1 MCSQN
6 MEKRKITINYNT
18 DSFIIFII
26 AKDIYVH
33 IGEDVET
40 RFDTSK
46 YEVKRPLPRRRDKKS
61 NWINER

>member
-1 MCSQN
+1 MVTCSQN

-18 DSFIIFII
+18 DSFIIFVI

-46 YEVKRPLPRRRDKKS
+46 YEVKRPLPRRSNKKK
-61 NWINER
+61 

>member
-1 MCSQN
+1 

-18 DSFIIFII
+18 DSFIICII

-33 IGEDVET
+33 IGEDVEI

-46 YEVKRPLPRRRDKKS
+46 YEVKRPLPRRRNKKK
-61 NWINER
+61 